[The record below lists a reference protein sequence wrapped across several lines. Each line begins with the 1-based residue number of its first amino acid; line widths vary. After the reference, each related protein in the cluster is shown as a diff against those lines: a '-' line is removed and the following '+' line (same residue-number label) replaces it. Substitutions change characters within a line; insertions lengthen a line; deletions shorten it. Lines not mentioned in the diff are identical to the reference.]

1 MGDCSKCGK
10 KAMTFTCRYCGEKF
24 CAEHRLP
31 ENHDC
36 GGLEEEIEKEKEQSE
51 EKWFEDKESKDE
63 QETRT
68 VNASTR
74 RSKPGLG
81 ESIINS
87 LKSNYTLAIISVTVF
102 AFFLQ
107 IMLPESLV
115 VNFFALSPAI
125 NHVLYRPWTIVTVML
140 LHGGLFHLLA
150 NMITFYFFGTPV
162 EKAVGGRELLKLY
175 IGAGVVAS
183 LGFIGFRNL
192 LYSIYGAEIAAKSLF
207 GMQFASMNTLGLA
220 VGASGAVVAF
230 VGAVA
235 MLYPEAE
242 VLLYFV
248 IPMKIKT
255 AVYAFGGLEAFNLAA
270 KLMGYSLPVIGNFA
284 SSAHLAGLLIGL
296 WYGRKLRDKQRRR
309 TSVFNPL
316 GY

>member
-1 MGDCSKCGK
+1 MGDCSRCGK

-24 CAEHRLP
+24 CSEHRLP
-31 ENHDC
+31 ENHNC
-36 GGLEEEIEKEKEQSE
+36 GGLDEEVQKEKEQSK
-51 EKWFEDKESKDE
+51 EKWFEEKESKDE

-68 VNASTR
+68 VTASTR
-74 RSKPGLG
+74 STPGLG
-81 ESIINS
+81 ESIVNT
-87 LKSNYTLAIISVTVF
+87 LKSNYTLSIILVTVI
-102 AFFLQ
+102 AFFMQ
-107 IMLPESLV
+107 YLV
-115 VNFFALSPAI
+115 PGFSQLLVLDPNLVSI
-125 NHVLYRPWTIVTVML
+125 LYRPWTLVTVML

-162 EKAVGGRELLKLY
+162 EKAVGGKELLKMY
-175 IGAGVVAS
+175 VGAGIVAS
-183 LGFIGFRNL
+183 LGFVGFRNL
-192 LYSIYGAEIAAKSLF
+192 LSSIYGPEIAAKTLF
-207 GMQFASMNTLGLA
+207 GMQFASMDTLGLA

-255 AVYAFGGLEAFNLAA
+255 AVYAFGGLEAFNLMA
-270 KLMGYSLPVIGNFA
+270 KLLGYSLPVIGNFA

-296 WYGRKLRDKQRRR
+296 WYGRKLRDRHRKR

-316 GY
+316 SH